1 MTSTNKKRVTVQV
14 WEKLEV
20 ALEMNLKKLHLKRD
34 LYLNE
39 LLTNEIEAL
48 AVEIKTN
55 NSDEVMKYLVHSNRN
70 LRRTKLNLELDET
83 LINRIDEVLL
93 EKKIPRDSF
102 INRILYFLLKKSSVF
117 VKVDY
122 KYVENSDLFYEIQ
135 EERDNLVV
143 INPFEGA
150 KNLLFNPF
158 RYIRSQNENRFYTLE
173 HFPDGP
179 LGKNGPN
186 LFSLN
191 VSISDEFLE
200 AQKFNL
206 DDI

>member
-1 MTSTNKKRVTVQV
+1 MTNTNKKRVTVQV
-14 WEKLEV
+14 WEKLEE

-55 NSDEVMKYLVHSNRN
+55 NSDEVMRYLVHSNRN

-117 VKVDY
+117 AKVDY
-122 KYVENSDLFYEIQ
+122 RYVENSDLFYEIQ
-135 EERDNLVV
+135 EERENLVV

-158 RYIRSQNENRFYTLE
+158 RETLQNPANR
-173 HFPDGP
+173 
-179 LGKNGPN
+179 
-186 LFSLN
+186 
-191 VSISDEFLE
+191 
-200 AQKFNL
+200 
-206 DDI
+206 